1 MRHIHTPTVTEAKRC
16 AGGPGRRDDIQLT
29 RCHQRFLPAA
39 ADSACRPAKNGFR
52 HTSPGHEQLTIVDMA
67 LILVERLR
75 VFQQIIYYI
84 LLRSREQPSSLT
96 LKGVGTEKVAIL
108 GSVSLDIPMI
118 SHGGAEFILPVK
130 LLVVDSLDCGLLL
143 GTDTKRMKEEML

>member
-1 MRHIHTPTVTEAKRC
+1 MYFNR
-16 AGGPGRRDDIQLT
+16 
-29 RCHQRFLPAA
+29 
-39 ADSACRPAKNGFR
+39 
-52 HTSPGHEQLTIVDMA
+52 
-67 LILVERLR
+67 ILD
-75 VFQQIIYYI
+75 YI

-118 SHGGAEFILPVK
+118 SHGGAEFVLPVK